1 MSYLEN
7 FGVLTGIGV
16 DVFEAG
22 AGVFKPTRE
31 AESNTKNFESALL
44 HWQTHAEFYVFFS
57 ELESKFC
64 EKLDPESIIISGRSL
79 YGLYKCHFLSS
90 NIAEF
95 RLHRWLLVFERSRLF
110 TFAKYSDLN
119 SKILE
124 QERSR
129 SLNM

>member
-44 HWQTHAEFYVFFS
+44 HWQTHAEFYVFFRS
-57 ELESKFC
+57 WSLNFVKNW
-64 EKLDPESIIISGRSL
+64 IRSL
-79 YGLYKCHFLSS
+79 
-90 NIAEF
+90 
-95 RLHRWLLVFERSRLF
+95 LLFPAGVCTVFINVIS
-110 TFAKYSDLN
+110 
-119 SKILE
+119 
-124 QERSR
+124 
-129 SLNM
+129 